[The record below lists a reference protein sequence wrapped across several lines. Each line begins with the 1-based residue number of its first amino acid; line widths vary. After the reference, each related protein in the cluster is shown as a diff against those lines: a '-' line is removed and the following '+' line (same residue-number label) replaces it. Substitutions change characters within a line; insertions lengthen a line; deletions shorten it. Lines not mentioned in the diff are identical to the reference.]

1 MIAAAAIAW
10 TATKPAKAFMR
21 RDPSGPP
28 GSRESGKST
37 FSPVYPASASSSP
50 ARPPLPILSLPGRQF
65 VLTTIHRCCCCGC
78 SLLLLYC
85 CGCAAARDDTIL
97 CGIRLL
103 LLLTCAAP
111 ARRYR
116 RWAPRHRRPA
126 AWATCV
132 AARVATRVTIIRRV
146 QLYSSITA
154 ARAGAVRVGP
164 YWPGTGIPTRVRGCG
179 CDKSGM
185 ACRRAARDP
194 ANFQ

>member
-85 CGCAAARDDTIL
+85 CGCAAARDDTIP

-132 AARVATRVTIIRRV
+132 AARVATRVTNKACTAVLEYYRGARGCRACRPV
-146 QLYSSITA
+146 LARDRDPYSST
-154 ARAGAVRVGP
+154 
-164 YWPGTGIPTRVRGCG
+164 WLWL
-179 CDKSGM
+179 
-185 ACRRAARDP
+185 
-194 ANFQ
+194 